1 MKELPKYAFLESE
14 EIEGRKIICL
24 EPPYFV
30 ANVRTFKRDD
40 EYISGFLEDMAQERY
55 PIAKVKGYTIILT
68 MWTSLQPCRDGEL
81 QQSALNEM
89 AEWFYTE
96 RVLRKP
102 GTYMKSE
109 ETGKVE
115 ERIVMKGRIMRERK
129 NKARNE

>member
-14 EIEGRKIICL
+14 EIEGKKVICL

-30 ANVRTFKRDD
+30 ANVRAYKRDQPQVSD
-40 EYISGFLEDMAQERY
+40 AIEDLAHGRY
-55 PIAKVKGYTIILT
+55 PIAKVYGYTIFLT
-68 MWTSLQPCRDGEL
+68 MFTSLQPCADRDL
-81 QQSALNEM
+81 QQDALDEM
-89 AEWFYTE
+89 AKWFYTE

-115 ERIVMKGRIMRERK
+115 ERIVMRGRIMRERK
-129 NKARNE
+129 NKAKNE